1 MTSIAVALLG
11 SLLSVA
17 PVSAGSKQTDDASER
32 LYLLYCS
39 SCHGTGG
46 KGDGALAPVLDVH
59 PSDLTQIAKQNGG
72 TFPYSEVFRSIDG
85 RKSVR
90 AHGTADMPVWGDVFL
105 AGPTAPLSAQLEGA
119 GKLFLITAHLET
131 LQEK

>member
-1 MTSIAVALLG
+1 VTPAW
-11 SLLSVA
+11 
-17 PVSAGSKQTDDASER
+17 AGSRQTDDASER

-39 SCHGTGG
+39 SCHGAAG
-46 KGDGALAPVLDVH
+46 KGDGALAPILDVR
-59 PSDLTQIAKQNGG
+59 PADLTQIAKKNGG

-105 AGPTAPLSAQLEGA
+105 EQPTAPLSEQLAGA